1 MIPEFK
7 IVAKK
12 DLTDSDR
19 KIFAE
24 LLQKQGKV
32 KGNLLLKADRCKE
45 ICIAY
50 IVNIPVAIG
59 GIKIKTESDFH
70 KEKADL
76 TELAKDFEWELGYI
90 YTDENHNGKGLS
102 SSIIEKLLEKNKKEN
117 LMASTEIITNPIMV
131 HLLEKNNFVRKGKS
145 WQSGIHHDELGLF
158 LRKKLI

>member
-1 MIPEFK
+1 MVPKFK
-7 IVAKK
+7 VIEKK
-12 DLTDSDR
+12 DITDKDR

-50 IVNIPVAIG
+50 IGNAPVAIG
-59 GIKIKTESDFH
+59 GIKIKTESDFD

-76 TELAKDFEWELGYI
+76 IELSKDFEWELGYI
-90 YTDENHNGKGLS
+90 YTDENHHGKGFS
-102 SSIIEKLLEKNKKEN
+102 NSIIEKLLDMNQQEN
-117 LMASTEIITNPIMV
+117 LMASTEIVTNPVMV

-145 WQSGIHHDELGLF
+145 WKSGIHQDELGLF
-158 LRKKLI
+158 LRKKS